1 MDSATKRGASDR
13 RAKIRARAAAGGR
26 VVRPESEIQDELAV
40 KEDVVSTASG
50 LDDGGAVDE
59 GGEVVGAAL
68 KPPSIDNEGHD
79 VEDSLTEVV
88 PSESVT
94 CENPIVSMICICDV
108 TEEG

>member
-1 MDSATKRGASDR
+1 MDSAAQRRASRR
-13 RAKIRARAAAGGR
+13 RAKIRARAATGGR
-26 VVRPESEIQDELAV
+26 VVRPESEIPDEPAV
-40 KEDVVSTASG
+40 KEDVVSTARG
-50 LDDGGAVDE
+50 LDDRRAVDE
-59 GGEVVGAAL
+59 GGEVVGTAL

-94 CENPIVSMICICDV
+94 CENPIVSMICICYV